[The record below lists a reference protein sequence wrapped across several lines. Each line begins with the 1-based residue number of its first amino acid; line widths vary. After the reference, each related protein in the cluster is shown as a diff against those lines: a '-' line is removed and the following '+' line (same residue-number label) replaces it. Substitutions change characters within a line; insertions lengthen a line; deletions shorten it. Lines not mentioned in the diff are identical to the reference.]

1 MIMDLTW
8 IDELRDTQSKDKII
22 ELLDN
27 GIDAYNQEFIT
38 LISKIKSENTEKD
51 KDFIIELLIHDI
63 KGIYSGIQKIIE
75 YIKSNKGVDLN
86 EIYLQKSSQIIEDV

>member
-8 IDELRDTQSKDKII
+8 IDELQEIESKDKII

-75 YIKSNKGVDLN
+75 YIKSSRGIDLN
-86 EIYLQKSSQIIEDV
+86 EIYLKQIDNV